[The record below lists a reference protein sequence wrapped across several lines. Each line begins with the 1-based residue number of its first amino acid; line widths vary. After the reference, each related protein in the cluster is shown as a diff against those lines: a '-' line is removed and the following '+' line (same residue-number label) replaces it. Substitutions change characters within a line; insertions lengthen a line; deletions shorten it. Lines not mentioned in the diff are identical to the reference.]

1 MNPLFNSSRWGKS
14 TACACLDC
22 DTTYGSVLTNWPCSL
37 TTGGGSSSPQVSSTI
52 SDQDSSHVHWYSL
65 VLCCPA
71 AQTPWLAGCPHSA
84 QRGWLIICQPLW
96 GMRPTCQQ
104 RAQCFSSQQWRLE
117 SEADPATLQAKR
129 RGNSEGRRD
138 KGSEGEQV
146 VFLTFTKGGSAAQTV
161 FCNSH
166 SHLGQTQGALLAY
179 YHCQPQCINAGTRAE
194 KMCSEVSISS
204 HQHVH
209 GVPLMQRTPFR
220 LFLRGVVQEC
230 SLLCSELVEM
240 YRQTGNAA
248 SDFQDKT
255 LFFLDS
261 TFQQVDSHL
270 LSVVQTAA
278 CYTMYLLPTQLLT
291 PSRLHG
297 QQSDVS

>member
-22 DTTYGSVLTNWPCSL
+22 DTTYGSVLTNCPCSH
-37 TTGGGSSSPQVSSTI
+37 TTGGGTSLPQVSSTI
-52 SDQDSSHVHWYSL
+52 SDQDSSHVHCYSL
-65 VLCCPA
+65 VFCCPT

-84 QRGWLIICQPLW
+84 QRGWLIICQALW

-138 KGSEGEQV
+138 KGSKGEQV
-146 VFLTFTKGGSAAQTV
+146 VFLTFTMRGSAAQTV

-166 SHLGQTQGALLAY
+166 SHLGQTQWHYWHIITANHSALMLA
-179 YHCQPQCINAGTRAE
+179 QGQ
-194 KMCSEVSISS
+194 KMCSEVSIFS

-209 GVPLMQRTPFR
+209 DVPLMQRAPYR
-220 LFLRGVVQEC
+220 LFLRSVVQEC
-230 SLLCSELVEM
+230 SLLCSAPVEM
-240 YRQTGNAA
+240 YRQTGNVA

-261 TFQQVDSHL
+261 TFKQVDSHL

-278 CYTMYLLPTQLLT
+278 CYTVYLLPTQLLT

-297 QQSDVS
+297 QQSDAS